1 MFLTI
6 ALAPRGPRYR
16 DAMTGP
22 EDLFSVLGQLGE
34 MGNGV
39 AANLLGAS
47 IPELL
52 KDAVEGVEGFE
63 FLAEPVREAMAG
75 LGGLG
80 MAYGPEIAKTLAQ
93 LTDSVKGLLES
104 GGGTEM
110 LEQVLQRFMPPKG
123 D

>member
-1 MFLTI
+1 
-6 ALAPRGPRYR
+6 
-16 DAMTGP
+16 MTGP
-22 EDLFSVLGQLGE
+22 EDLFHVLGQLGE

-52 KDAVEGVEGFE
+52 ADAVQGVEGFE
-63 FLAEPVREAMAG
+63 FLAEPVREALAG

-80 MAYGPEIAKTLAQ
+80 AAYGPEIAKTLAG
-93 LTDSVKGLLES
+93 LSDSVKDLMAN

-110 LEQVLQRFMPPKG
+110 VEQLLQRFLAPKG